1 MMKTCLVKQGNTEE
15 DGDEGVKDLI
25 EMTLRKMDHD
35 KDGRVSYPDF
45 QITVKYRE
53 FFKCRLSF
61 DRVLQQRSPDDGGI
75 WPLSAQ
81 L

>member
-1 MMKTCLVKQGNTEE
+1 MTLDNISHGHCLGFSKEEMITMMKTCLVKQGNTEE

-45 QITVKYRE
+45 QITVK
-53 FFKCRLSF
+53 
-61 DRVLQQRSPDDGGI
+61 
-75 WPLSAQ
+75 
-81 L
+81 

>member
-1 MMKTCLVKQGNTEE
+1 MITMMKTCLVKQGNTEE

-45 QITVKYRE
+45 QITVKY
-53 FFKCRLSF
+53 
-61 DRVLQQRSPDDGGI
+61 
-75 WPLSAQ
+75 AT
-81 L
+81 

>member
-45 QITVKYRE
+45 QITVKYKEILNVVSHLTE
-53 FFKCRLSF
+53 F
-61 DRVLQQRSPDDGGI
+61 LQQ
-75 WPLSAQ
+75 
-81 L
+81 